1 MDPISTLQIRQVPAD
16 DDSMFDA
23 PGLAWLARRGTRRLL
38 VRAENPEKICNG
50 TSCDALAP
58 SPSALAFSVSCVR
71 TSLSCQQVIC
81 VSSSACE
88 IPRVPALQALGDLIE
103 VSM

>member
-16 DDSMFDA
+16 DGMFDA
-23 PGLAWLARRGTRRLL
+23 SGLAWPARRGTRRLL
-38 VRAENPEKICNG
+38 ENPGKICNG
-50 TSCDALAP
+50 ISCDALAP

-71 TSLSCQQVIC
+71 TSLSCQRVIC